1 MTDTADQLKRVMQER
16 RQAKVRTQLLEII
29 RLCER
34 YGTHVPAEQV
44 AERAQQALQEGGWQ

>member
-16 RQAKVRTQLLEII
+16 RQAKVRTQLIEII